1 MGVRFRLLPALIA
14 VAAVMLTLK
23 LGNIWR
29 GVSSVQDGVDMRSA
43 LAAEDGARDGSA
55 SPAANAQ
62 AEAPAIA
69 PADTASGQASITA
82 SPSAAQA
89 GSAPVDPRQLSNS
102 EIRLLQALAVRRD
115 ELDRRERSLNQR
127 EALLRAAEQKLVD
140 RQTQLAQMRG
150 EVREM
155 LDALDEREKKRIGN
169 LVKVYE
175 NMKPK
180 DAAKI
185 FNELELPVMMS
196 VVERMKVRKLAP
208 IIAAMTPDKA
218 RKVTRALAKR
228 QKKPADGAPA
238 PPQTN

>member
-14 VAAVMLTLK
+14 VAAVMFTLK
-23 LGNIWR
+23 LGNIWH

-43 LAAEDGARDGSA
+43 LAAEGDAKDGPAG
-55 SPAANAQ
+55 PAANEQ
-62 AEAPAIA
+62 VEAP
-69 PADTASGQASITA
+69 TAAAGQASITA
-82 SPSAAQA
+82 SPPAAEA
-89 GSAPVDPRQLSNS
+89 GGAAVDPRQLSNS
-102 EIRLLQALAVRRD
+102 EIRLLQALAARRN
-115 ELDRRERSLNQR
+115 ELDRREQSLNQR

-140 RQTQLAQMRG
+140 RQSQLAQMRG
-150 EVREM
+150 EVREL

-208 IIAAMTPDKA
+208 IIAAMTPDNA

-228 QKKPADGAPA
+228 QKKSADEVSAGAVPA